1 MAALSTHYSSMDGTS
16 GTLGSGVGSSR
27 RGRLAEDEA
36 LEGKRHDIFVRAH
49 TSVRTRTTSDR
60 RWSPKWPKH
69 CLIFD
74 TETTLDPAQRL
85 NFGAFRRCKLV
96 GSRYVCVEEGIFHR
110 DDVTPA
116 QLKFIQTY
124 KAEPPTLA
132 AVEYFPAKTELS
144 LHSRASF
151 VRSVFW
157 KSVRGGE
164 LIVGFNLPFD
174 LITIGRHLN

>member
-1 MAALSTHYSSMDGTS
+1 MDGPS
-16 GTLGSGVGSSR
+16 GTLGNRVSTSR
-27 RGRLAEDEA
+27 REDLKNKRNKPQQE
-36 LEGKRHDIFVRAH
+36 RHDIFVRAH
-49 TSVRTRTTSDR
+49 TRERPKNVWDR
-60 RWSPKWPKH
+60 RWSQKWPTH

-96 GSRYVCVEEGIFHR
+96 DSQYLCVEEGIFHR

-116 QLKFIQTY
+116 QLEFIQKY

-132 AVEYFPAKTELS
+132 AVEYFPAQTLLS
-144 LHSRASF
+144 LHSRTSF

-157 KSVRGGE
+157 KSVR
-164 LIVGFNLPFD
+164 
-174 LITIGRHLN
+174 